1 MKPLSD
7 FSQRNVALATAW
19 WGHNESWGLKVLW
32 QGHLHF
38 TSILSCPQTKL
49 NSQSRKSLLRHIYG
63 ISFFTL
69 GPCLCL
75 WAYVDEIMGSCSL
88 SWYIW
93 RFSHCLASRLGLDIY
108 SNSPSQ
114 FHVTHKQTDVASE
127 IANCHDSYGG
137 QNNRFEKMIIFR
149 YSRRAPTDL
158 LRMCRFFLSNRGPQ
172 LTLLRKYFF
181 LVQYGAPTDPLL
193 RKCWFFPSKRTWSK
207 S

>member
-1 MKPLSD
+1 MTRAFAFYIHSLVPSDKIKLSK
-7 FSQRNVALATAW
+7 QKIATQAY
-19 WGHNESWGLKVLW
+19 LW
-32 QGHLHF
+32 NF
-38 TSILSCPQTKL
+38 F
-49 NSQSRKSLLRHIYG
+49 
-63 ISFFTL
+63 FFTL

-93 RFSHCLASRLGLDIY
+93 RFSHCLASRLGLNIY

-127 IANCHDSYGG
+127 IANCHDSHGG

-149 YSRRAPTDL
+149 HSRRAPTDL

-181 LVQYGAPTDPLL
+181 LVQYGALIDPLL
-193 RKCWFFPSKRTWSK
+193 RKCRFFTSKRT
-207 S
+207 